1 MVSAVH
7 FLFTYT
13 CLFECDHCFLY
24 CSPSSEGTFTHKQM
38 EEVFSDLK
46 NIETLSNIYF
56 EGGEPFLYYAQM
68 LEGLKMAKEL
78 GVNSGIVT
86 NGYWASSVVDAEL
99 WLRPLLNLGIS
110 DISIS
115 NDLFHYGENQENL
128 ARNAL
133 EAVKN
138 LNLPGDSICIEKPTA
153 KDNKGQKKG
162 EPVVG
167 GGVMFRGRATETLT
181 EGLPT
186 KHWTKFNEC
195 PYENLENPQRVH
207 LDSYGHVHICQGL
220 SMGNI
225 WKTPLSKLANTYEG
239 KSHPICG
246 PLIKGG
252 PAQLAKDYGLFI
264 DEEFIDH
271 CHACFIARKLLIS
284 KFPDYLAPRQVY
296 GLDP

>member
-1 MVSAVH
+1 
-7 FLFTYT
+7 
-13 CLFECDHCFLY
+13 
-24 CSPSSEGTFTHKQM
+24 M

-46 NIETLSNIYF
+46 NIKTLCNIYF

-86 NGYWASSVVDAEL
+86 NGYWASSVADAEI
-99 WLRPLLNLGIS
+99 WLRPLLDLGIS

-133 EAVKN
+133 EAVKS
-138 LNLPGDSICIEKPTA
+138 LNLPGDSICIEKPSVTKN
-153 KDNKGQKKG
+153 KDQERGA
-162 EPVVG
+162 PVVG

-186 KHWTKFNEC
+186 KHWAEFKEC

-207 LDSYGHVHICQGL
+207 LDPYGHVHICQGL

-225 WKTPLSKLANTYEG
+225 GKTPLSKLAGEYKG

-252 PAQLAKDYGLFI
+252 PAQLAREFNLFKN
-264 DEEFIDH
+264 EEFIDH
-271 CHACFIARKLLIS
+271 CHVCFIARKLLIS
-284 KFPDYLAPRQVY
+284 KFPDNLAPRQVY
-296 GLDP
+296 GLC